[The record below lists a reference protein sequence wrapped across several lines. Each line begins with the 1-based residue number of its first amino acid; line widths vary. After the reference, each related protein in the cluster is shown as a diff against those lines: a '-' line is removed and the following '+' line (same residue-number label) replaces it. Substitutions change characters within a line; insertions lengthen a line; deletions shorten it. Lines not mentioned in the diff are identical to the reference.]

1 MAQENLDI
9 IKSDPRVLDIYRER
23 VYLKKENGGWTGK
36 CPIHGEKTGSFKLSL
51 KEGKWLWK
59 CFGCDTGGSIVDLV
73 QKMDNCSTGEAIK
86 KIREKLGNIQK
97 VDETFKPLAEPAKKF
112 TITLDQYKKFE
123 DALPGS
129 EGEVWLWKE
138 RGISY
143 DCAKAFHLGW
153 KDGQVVFPLI
163 NNGIITGIKYRS
175 IAEKKFVYQK
185 GMDNSLF
192 NLDVCDP
199 LIPVFITE
207 GELDAIVLG
216 QCGFAAVALPG
227 AAYKLKP
234 EEKQLLK
241 IASEIYLAG
250 DSDGPGQETMS
261 RLWTELGDRT
271 YLIGWPSGV
280 KDANQ
285 CFVETYS
292 RNVEGFRK
300 EIGKLMLTARSTP
313 MPHIQ
318 SLRESL
324 ENSHKLKLSDHPN
337 RLRMPY
343 PKMDKMAILLP
354 GSVTVLI
361 TTNTKMGKTLMATEI
376 TLSNALHGDVVLN
389 YGAELSIDEFSNM
402 VAAGLLKKDRNHLTE
417 ADNKTAAKMLGN
429 IKYYYGRNPTLTTIG
444 PVLDLIEAA
453 VVRLGAT
460 IVVLDHLHFLCRNST
475 TEIQDQA
482 NAMQRLKN
490 MAQKYN
496 LKVLVVAQPRKAKQD
511 TKGKVIHITDIKGA
525 ESIGSDADAIFA
537 LHREYVKMKDP
548 MNPPM
553 DAYEPKTE
561 VHLLGVRS
569 KGDGPAYCEL
579 LFLGEFASFVELTNQ
594 EPLVDNSEEMW

>member
-1 MAQENLDI
+1 MGLAEEL
-9 IKSDPRVLDIYRER
+9 KSDPKCLDLYKEL
-23 VYLKKENGGWTGK
+23 VFLKKEGDKFVGR
-36 CPIHGEKTGSFKLSL
+36 CPLHVEKTGSFIVNYKD
-51 KEGKWLWK
+51 GKWLWR
-59 CFGCDTGGSIVDLV
+59 CFGACNLGGSLIDLV

-129 EGEVWLWKE
+129 EGEIWLLKE

-143 DCAKAFHLGW
+143 DCAKTFHLGW

-163 NNGIITGIKYRS
+163 NNGIITGLKYRS

-207 GELDAIVLG
+207 GEVDAVTLG
-216 QCGFAAVALPG
+216 QAGFAAVALPG

-271 YLIGWPSGV
+271 YLIQWPTGV

-300 EIGKLMLTARSTP
+300 EIGKLILTARSTP

-324 ENSHKLKLSDHPN
+324 ENSQRLKLSDHPD
-337 RLRMPY
+337 RLKFPW
-343 PKMDKMAILLP
+343 PKVDKMANLLP
-354 GSVTVLI
+354 GSVMVVTF
-361 TTNTKMGKTLMATEI
+361 TNTKGGKTCFVKDI
-376 TLSNALHGDVVLN
+376 SIHNAFKGDVVLN
-389 YGAELSIDEFSNM
+389 YGVELSIDEFSNM

-417 ADNKTAAKMLGN
+417 ADNKTAAKLLGN
-429 IKYYYGRNPTLTTIG
+429 VKYYYGRNPTLTTVG
-444 PVLDLIEAA
+444 PVLDLIEQA
-453 VVRLGAT
+453 VIRLGCT
-460 IVVLDHLHFLCRNST
+460 LVVLDHIHFLCLNSN
-475 TEIQDQA
+475 TELQDQA

-490 MAQKYN
+490 MAVKHN
-496 LKVLVVAQPRKAKQD
+496 LKIIVVAQPRKAKQE
-511 TKGKVIHITDIKGA
+511 TKGKAIHITDIKGSEA
-525 ESIGSDADAIFA
+525 LASSADAIFA
-537 LHREYVKMKDP
+537 LHRDYVKVKDP

-553 DAYEPKTE
+553 DSYEAKTE
-561 VHLLGVRS
+561 VSLVGVRS

-594 EPLVDNSEEMW
+594 EPPVDNDGEMW